1 MKRAFDFILTVGAL
15 VFCMLAGA
23 AGYHQIE
30 VANVRNEH
38 ILLNYTVKDE
48 SIYVPDEVALICVKY
63 GEEYGIKPELLEAI
77 AWRESRFKKSA
88 TNGPCV
94 GIMQIN
100 TNVHKD
106 RIKELGIEDA
116 YDTDANVHIAADLI
130 ADLLAEN
137 PSIEYMLARYHGE
150 SRPEKVLNGAEPS
163 NYVTK
168 VMEVSKYL
176 ESEDLLI

>member
-1 MKRAFDFILTVGAL
+1 
-15 VFCMLAGA
+15 
-23 AGYHQIE
+23 
-30 VANVRNEH
+30 
-38 ILLNYTVKDE
+38 
-48 SIYVPDEVALICVKY
+48 
-63 GEEYGIKPELLEAI
+63 
-77 AWRESRFKKSA
+77 
-88 TNGPCV
+88 
-94 GIMQIN
+94 MQIN

-168 VMEVSKYL
+168 ILEVSRYL